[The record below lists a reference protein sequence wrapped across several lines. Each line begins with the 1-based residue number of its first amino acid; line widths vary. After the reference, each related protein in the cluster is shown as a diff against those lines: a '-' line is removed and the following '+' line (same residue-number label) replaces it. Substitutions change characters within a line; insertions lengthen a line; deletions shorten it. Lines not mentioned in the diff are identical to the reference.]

1 MPKKLQ
7 KLWKNWFWR
16 GRTTLKR
23 AKSSREIRRQKQRQD
38 RNTLAEIRLTPQ
50 EELRLKFFRNG
61 ITEKDVQK
69 AYEEGLKEGRKFAED
84 FAFHTIY
91 AAFII
96 TMIDKHGMD
105 ADEAVDLLIEMD
117 HQVVVC
123 VEDSELADEAYEKT
137 GVELHWDDAIGRIER
152 KG

>member
-1 MPKKLQ
+1 M
-7 KLWKNWFWR
+7 
-16 GRTTLKR
+16 KR
-23 AKSSREIRRQKQRQD
+23 AKSSREIRRQREREK
-38 RNTLAEIRLTPQ
+38 RNILADIRLTPQ
-50 EELRLKFFRNG
+50 EELKLKFYRNG

-69 AYEEGLKEGRKFAED
+69 AYEQGAADGRKFAED

-91 AAFII
+91 AAFLI

-117 HQVVVC
+117 KQTVLC
-123 VEDSELADEAYEKT
+123 VEDSELVDEAYEKT
-137 GVELHWDDAIGRIER
+137 GIELDWTDAIERIVR

>member
-1 MPKKLQ
+1 M
-7 KLWKNWFWR
+7 
-16 GRTTLKR
+16 
-23 AKSSREIRRQKQRQD
+23 RRQKQREN
-38 RNTLAEIRLTPQ
+38 RNVLAEISLTPE

-69 AYEEGLKEGRKFAED
+69 AYEDGLKEGRKFAED

-91 AAFII
+91 AAFLI

-105 ADEAVDLLIEMD
+105 ADKAVDLLIEID
-117 HQVVVC
+117 RQTVIC
-123 VEDSELADEAYEKT
+123 VEDTDLVKEAYEKT
-137 GVELHWDDAIGRIER
+137 GIELSWTDAIERIIR

>member
-1 MPKKLQ
+1 M
-7 KLWKNWFWR
+7 R
-16 GRTTLKR
+16 R
-23 AKSSREIRRQKQRQD
+23 AKSSREMRRQKQREN
-38 RNTLAEIRLTPQ
+38 RNMLAEISLTPE

-69 AYEEGLKEGRKFAED
+69 AYEKGEQEGRKFAED

-91 AAFII
+91 AAFLI

-105 ADEAVDLLIEMD
+105 ADEAVDLLIEID
-117 HQVVVC
+117 RQTVLC
-123 VEDSELADEAYEKT
+123 VEDTDLVEEAYEKT
-137 GVELHWDDAIGRIER
+137 GIELSWTDAIERITR

>member
-1 MPKKLQ
+1 M
-7 KLWKNWFWR
+7 R
-16 GRTTLKR
+16 R

-50 EELRLKFFRNG
+50 EELRLKYFRNG

-69 AYEEGLKEGRKFAED
+69 AYEDGMKEGRTFAEN

-91 AAFII
+91 AAFLI

-105 ADEAVDLLIEMD
+105 ADKAVDLLIEMD

-123 VEDSELADEAYEKT
+123 VEDSELVDEAYEKT
-137 GVELHWDDAIGRIER
+137 GVELHWDDAVGRIER

>member
-1 MPKKLQ
+1 M
-7 KLWKNWFWR
+7 R
-16 GRTTLKR
+16 R
-23 AKSSREIRRQKQRQD
+23 AKSSREMRRQKQREN
-38 RNTLAEIRLTPQ
+38 RNMLAEISLTPE

-69 AYEEGLKEGRKFAED
+69 AYEKGAQEGRKFAED

-91 AAFII
+91 AAFLI

-105 ADEAVDLLIEMD
+105 ADEAVDLLIEID
-117 HQVVVC
+117 RQTVLC
-123 VEDSELADEAYEKT
+123 VEDTDLVEEAYEKT
-137 GVELHWDDAIGRIER
+137 GIELSWTDAIERITR

>member
-1 MPKKLQ
+1 M
-7 KLWKNWFWR
+7 R
-16 GRTTLKR
+16 R
-23 AKSSREIRRQKQRQD
+23 AKSSREMRRQKQREN
-38 RNTLAEIRLTPQ
+38 RNVLAEISLTPE

-69 AYEEGLKEGRKFAED
+69 AYEDGLKEGRKFAED

-91 AAFII
+91 AAFLI

-105 ADEAVDLLIEMD
+105 ADKAVDLLIEID
-117 HQVVVC
+117 RQTVIC
-123 VEDSELADEAYEKT
+123 VEDNDLVKEAYEKT
-137 GVELHWDDAIGRIER
+137 GIELSWTDAIERITR

>member
-1 MPKKLQ
+1 M
-7 KLWKNWFWR
+7 R
-16 GRTTLKR
+16 R
-23 AKSSREIRRQKQRQD
+23 AKSSREMRRQKQRQD

-69 AYEEGLKEGRKFAED
+69 AYEKGTQEGRRFSED

-91 AAFII
+91 AAFLI

-105 ADEAVDLLIEMD
+105 ADKAVDLLIEMD

-123 VEDSELADEAYEKT
+123 VEDQELVDEAYEKT
-137 GVELHWDDAIGRIER
+137 GVELHWDDAVGRIER

>member
-1 MPKKLQ
+1 M
-7 KLWKNWFWR
+7 R
-16 GRTTLKR
+16 R
-23 AKSSREIRRQKQRQD
+23 AKSSREMRRQKQREN
-38 RNTLAEIRLTPQ
+38 RNMLAEISLTPE

-69 AYEEGLKEGRKFAED
+69 AYEKGAQEGRKFAED

-91 AAFII
+91 AAFLI

-105 ADEAVDLLIEMD
+105 ADEAVDLLIEID
-117 HQVVVC
+117 RQTVLC
-123 VEDSELADEAYEKT
+123 VEDTDLVEEAYEKT
-137 GVELHWDDAIGRIER
+137 GIELNWTDAIERITR

>member
-1 MPKKLQ
+1 M
-7 KLWKNWFWR
+7 R
-16 GRTTLKR
+16 R
-23 AKSSREIRRQKQRQD
+23 AKSSREMRRQKQREN
-38 RNTLAEIRLTPQ
+38 RNVLAEISLTPE

-69 AYEEGLKEGRKFAED
+69 AYEDGLKEGRKFAED

-91 AAFII
+91 AAFLI

-105 ADEAVDLLIEMD
+105 SDEAVNLLIEMD

-123 VEDSELADEAYEKT
+123 VEDQELADEAYEKT
-137 GVELHWDDAIGRIER
+137 GVELHWDDAVGRIER

>member
-1 MPKKLQ
+1 M
-7 KLWKNWFWR
+7 R
-16 GRTTLKR
+16 R
-23 AKSSREIRRQKQRQD
+23 AKSSREIRRQKQREN
-38 RNTLAEIRLTPQ
+38 RNALAEISLTPE

-91 AAFII
+91 AAFLI

>member
-1 MPKKLQ
+1 M
-7 KLWKNWFWR
+7 R
-16 GRTTLKR
+16 R
-23 AKSSREIRRQKQRQD
+23 AKSSREMRRQKQREN
-38 RNTLAEIRLTPQ
+38 RNALAEISLTPE

-69 AYEEGLKEGRKFAED
+69 AYDDGLKEGRKFAED

-91 AAFII
+91 AAFLI

-105 ADEAVDLLIEMD
+105 ADKAVDLLIEID
-117 HQVVVC
+117 RQTVIC
-123 VEDSELADEAYEKT
+123 VEDTDLVKEAYEKT
-137 GVELHWDDAIGRIER
+137 GIELSWTDAIERITR

>member
-1 MPKKLQ
+1 M
-7 KLWKNWFWR
+7 R
-16 GRTTLKR
+16 R

-69 AYEEGLKEGRKFAED
+69 AYEDGTKEGQRFAEN
-84 FAFHTIY
+84 FAFHAIY
-91 AAFII
+91 AAFLI
-96 TMIDKHGMD
+96 TMIDHHGID
-105 ADEAVDLLIEMD
+105 ADKAVDMLIEMD
-117 HQVVVC
+117 RQVILC
-123 VEDSELADEAYEKT
+123 AEDQELADEAYEKT
-137 GVELHWDDAIGRIER
+137 GVELHWEDAVGRIER

>member
-1 MPKKLQ
+1 M
-7 KLWKNWFWR
+7 R
-16 GRTTLKR
+16 R

-38 RNTLAEIRLTPQ
+38 RNLLAEIRVTPE

-69 AYEEGLKEGRKFAED
+69 AYEDGTKEGRKFAED
-84 FAFHTIY
+84 FAFHAIY
-91 AAFII
+91 AAFLI

-105 ADEAVDLLIEMD
+105 ADEAIDLLVEID
-117 HQVVVC
+117 RQTVLC

-137 GVELHWDDAIGRIER
+137 GIELNWESAIDRITR

>member
-1 MPKKLQ
+1 M
-7 KLWKNWFWR
+7 R
-16 GRTTLKR
+16 R
-23 AKSSREIRRQKQRQD
+23 AKSSREMRRQKQREN
-38 RNTLAEIRLTPQ
+38 RNALAEISLTPE

-69 AYEEGLKEGRKFAED
+69 AYEDGLKEGRKFAED

-91 AAFII
+91 AAFLI

-105 ADEAVDLLIEMD
+105 ADKAVDLLIEID
-117 HQVVVC
+117 RQTVIC
-123 VEDSELADEAYEKT
+123 VEDNDLVKEAYEKT
-137 GVELHWDDAIGRIER
+137 GIELSWTDAIERIIR

>member
-1 MPKKLQ
+1 M
-7 KLWKNWFWR
+7 
-16 GRTTLKR
+16 
-23 AKSSREIRRQKQRQD
+23 RRQKQREN
-38 RNTLAEIRLTPQ
+38 RNALAEISLTPE

-69 AYEEGLKEGRKFAED
+69 AYEDGLKEGRKFAED

-91 AAFII
+91 AAFLI

-105 ADEAVDLLIEMD
+105 ADKAVDLLIEID
-117 HQVVVC
+117 RQTVIC
-123 VEDSELADEAYEKT
+123 VEDNDLVKEAYEKT
-137 GVELHWDDAIGRIER
+137 GIELSWTDAIERIIR

>member
-1 MPKKLQ
+1 M
-7 KLWKNWFWR
+7 R
-16 GRTTLKR
+16 R

-69 AYEEGLKEGRKFAED
+69 AYEKGTQEGRKFAED

-91 AAFII
+91 AAFLI

-117 HQVVVC
+117 HQVIVC
-123 VEDSELADEAYEKT
+123 VEDQELADEAYKKT

>member
-1 MPKKLQ
+1 M
-7 KLWKNWFWR
+7 R
-16 GRTTLKR
+16 R
-23 AKSSREIRRQKQRQD
+23 AKSSREMRRQKQREN
-38 RNTLAEIRLTPQ
+38 RNMLAEISLTPE

-69 AYEEGLKEGRKFAED
+69 AYEKGTQEGRKFAED

-91 AAFII
+91 AAFLI

-105 ADEAVDLLIEMD
+105 ADEAVDLLVEID
-117 HQVVVC
+117 RQTVLC
-123 VEDSELADEAYEKT
+123 VEDTDLVEEAYEKT
-137 GVELHWDDAIGRIER
+137 GIELSWTDAIERITR

>member
-1 MPKKLQ
+1 M
-7 KLWKNWFWR
+7 R
-16 GRTTLKR
+16 R

-69 AYEEGLKEGRKFAED
+69 AYEDGTKEGRRFAEN
-84 FAFHTIY
+84 FAFHAIY
-91 AAFII
+91 AAFLI
-96 TMIDKHGMD
+96 TMIDHHGID
-105 ADEAVDLLIEMD
+105 ADKAVDMLIEMD
-117 HQVVVC
+117 RQVILC
-123 VEDSELADEAYEKT
+123 AEDQELADEAYEKT
-137 GVELHWDDAIGRIER
+137 GVELHWEDAVGRIER